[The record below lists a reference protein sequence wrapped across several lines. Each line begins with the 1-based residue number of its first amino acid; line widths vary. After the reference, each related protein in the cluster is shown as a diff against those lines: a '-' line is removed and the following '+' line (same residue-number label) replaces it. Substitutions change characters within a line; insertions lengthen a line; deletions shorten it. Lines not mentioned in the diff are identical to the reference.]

1 VSLYGIINIVIDIT
15 TSISVMIG
23 SVLGQRGKTLLR
35 SFKCARA
42 HHACSAAAERAQ
54 THLLLLQLLLL
65 FLQLLLL
72 LFLQLLLLL
81 FLQLLLLLL

>member
-1 VSLYGIINIVIDIT
+1 MSLYGIINIIIDIT
-15 TSISVMIG
+15 ISISEMIG

-72 LFLQLLLLL
+72 FLQILLLL